1 MSATL
6 SNGKTA
12 PLRTANT
19 TMTNFNNE
27 LTTQASES
35 SIIGGKKQRV
45 NATAAELGT
54 KTFVEEDLG
63 DDSRR
68 GDSENPMGEGAS
80 AANDK
85 KKKKKKNKNKKKP
98 AVNNNEASG
107 PNNAT
112 DIYSGRGHS

>member
-1 MSATL
+1 M
-6 SNGKTA
+6 
-12 PLRTANT
+12 
-19 TMTNFNNE
+19 
-27 LTTQASES
+27 
-35 SIIGGKKQRV
+35 
-45 NATAAELGT
+45 
-54 KTFVEEDLG
+54 
-63 DDSRR
+63 RR
-68 GDSENPMGEGAS
+68 GDSENPLGEGAS